1 MNNELKVSFYLKRES
16 RLEKSNREDVVY
28 PILGKISIGNSIA
41 QFSSKLHVSELLW
54 NVKSGRATGK
64 SRVAIELNREI
75 NKINLSIH
83 HHYKDILERTG
94 KVTATDVK
102 NAFQGIATTQETL
115 LGFFNE
121 LVQEF
126 HLRVGIDRAHSTYV
140 KYLNAQ
146 MHLERFIRAKYNV
159 QDIPLTQLDLS
170 FIESFALYLL
180 AERKLQPETVNGRII
195 LLQKAVRIALYRG
208 LISRPPFFGYK
219 PQKCKT
225 KIKSLTAEEFE
236 RLLTISL
243 ERQTL
248 VFARDMFIFS
258 SFTGM
263 AYSDVRKFTW
273 KYLTKVEDGS
283 LWISMFR
290 QKTGTPFSV
299 KLLDIP
305 IQIIEKYRGTGKE
318 DKVFPMTALTN
329 MDIRLKIIAKLCGID
344 KPIAYH
350 WSRHT
355 FASQLCLSQGVPI
368 ETVSQMMGHRDIHT
382 TQRYARVNNDK
393 IANDMKILS
402 ARVAGKYTYVE

>member
-263 AYSDVRKFTW
+263 AYSDVRKFT
-273 KYLTKVEDGS
+273 
-283 LWISMFR
+283 
-290 QKTGTPFSV
+290 
-299 KLLDIP
+299 
-305 IQIIEKYRGTGKE
+305 
-318 DKVFPMTALTN
+318 
-329 MDIRLKIIAKLCGID
+329 
-344 KPIAYH
+344 
-350 WSRHT
+350 
-355 FASQLCLSQGVPI
+355 
-368 ETVSQMMGHRDIHT
+368 
-382 TQRYARVNNDK
+382 
-393 IANDMKILS
+393 
-402 ARVAGKYTYVE
+402 